1 VIMIERDRV
10 VVGCDVGDNRDLVVA
25 TVRRRPWRA
34 LEGGTGLEEGEG
46 QRVRCCRLD
55 SSL

>member
-1 VIMIERDRV
+1 VSWL
-10 VVGCDVGDNRDLVVA
+10 GCDVGDNRDLVVA